1 MDRPLPKVFW
11 TRQRKAGLIFALIL
25 LPLTIYTLFADLGT
39 SKLRVDPSKVTIST
53 VARGPFQEFI
63 PITGEVRPV
72 QTVYLET
79 VEGGRVEE
87 LYLEEGSM
95 VEQGTAI
102 LRLANTD
109 LQLETM
115 RREDQ
120 YLEQVNQ
127 LFNTRLQTEQQ
138 ERDFEQR
145 LTELDYQILKQ
156 KRVYQRNEALREAA
170 LVSDL
175 EYELSRDEYDFLI
188 KQKELE
194 LAAEEDNRLF
204 REAQIQQLEQS
215 VDRRR
220 QNLGIAEENLD
231 KLVIRAPIAGQLTSF
246 DIEVGQ
252 SAAMGER
259 LGQID
264 ATHGFRVLARI
275 DQHYISR
282 VDVGQTGEFE
292 LAGETYPLRVTKV
305 YPDVMEGKFEVDL
318 EFEDAVPKSIK
329 RGQNLHIR
337 LALGDLSEVL
347 YVTNGAFFQKT
358 GGQWAF
364 VLNEDGYA
372 TKKKIRL
379 GRQNSEAFEVLEG
392 LEPGDRVITS
402 SYEGYEDFDQ
412 IVFRD

>member
-11 TRQRKAGLIFALIL
+11 TRQRKTGLIFVLIL

-39 SKLRVDPSKVTIST
+39 SKLRVDSNKLTIST
-53 VARGPFQEFI
+53 VDRGPFQEFI
-63 PITGEVRPV
+63 PISGEVRPLR
-72 QTVYLET
+72 TVYIET

-95 VEQGTAI
+95 VAQGAAI
-102 LRLANTD
+102 LRLTNTD

-127 LFNTRLQTEQQ
+127 LFNTRLQTEKQG
-138 ERDFEQR
+138 RDFEKR
-145 LTELDYQILKQ
+145 LTELDYQILKS
-156 KRVYQRNEALREAA
+156 KRVYQRNDALREAD
-170 LVSDL
+170 LLSDL
-175 EYELSRDEYDFLI
+175 EYELSRDEYDFLV

-194 LAAEEDNRLF
+194 IVAEEDNRLF
-204 REAQIQQLEQS
+204 REAQIEQLDQS
-215 VDRRR
+215 VDRRK
-220 QNLGIAEENLD
+220 QNLRIAEENLD

-246 DIEVGQ
+246 DIEVGE

-282 VDVGQTGEFE
+282 VDVGQSGEFE
-292 LAGETYPLRVTKV
+292 LSKQKYPLRITKV

-318 EFEDAVPKSIK
+318 EFVDDLPRSIK

-337 LALGDLSEVL
+337 LALGDLSEVI

-372 TKKKIRL
+372 TRQDIRL

-392 LEPGDRVITS
+392 LEPGERVITS
-402 SYEGYEDFDQ
+402 SYDGFEDYDQ